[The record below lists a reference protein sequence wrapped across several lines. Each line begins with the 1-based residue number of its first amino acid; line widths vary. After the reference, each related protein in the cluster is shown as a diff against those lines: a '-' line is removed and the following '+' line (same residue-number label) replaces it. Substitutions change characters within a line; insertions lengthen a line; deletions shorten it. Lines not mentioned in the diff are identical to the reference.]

1 MIRAMQNLDLN
12 RINQIEKE
20 CFSDVYKEEHLI
32 YELEDN
38 PCANLAVLEIEGV
51 IVGYVDYWITFDS
64 CEVVRIAVA
73 KEYQGRGYG
82 HELLAYMI
90 NEAIQA
96 DCETIFLEVRRSNI
110 VAQRLYYDHKF
121 MKLSV
126 RKAYYTDNN
135 EDAIVLGKAIGGLK

>member
-1 MIRAMQNLDLN
+1 MKLED
-12 RINQIEKE
+12 INTIMDIEKE
-20 CFSDVYKEEHLI
+20 CFSDVYKEEHLQ

-38 PCANLAVLEIEGV
+38 PCAKLAVLEIEGN

-73 KEYQGRGYG
+73 KQYQGNGYA
-82 HELLAYMI
+82 HILLNYMI
-90 NEAIQA
+90 QIAIEE

-110 VAQRLYYDHKF
+110 VAQRLYFGHDF

-126 RKAYYTDNN
+126 RKGYYTNNN